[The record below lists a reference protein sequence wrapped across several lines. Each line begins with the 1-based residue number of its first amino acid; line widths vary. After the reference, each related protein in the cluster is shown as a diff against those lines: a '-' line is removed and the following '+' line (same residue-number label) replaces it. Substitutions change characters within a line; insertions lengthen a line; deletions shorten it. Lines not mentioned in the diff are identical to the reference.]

1 MDDKG
6 QKAIELLKKLE
17 WRGTTTDD
25 ENWGVLQVACPCCMN
40 SKEQGHKRG
49 CELHACIGC

>member
-6 QKAIELLKKLE
+6 QKAINLLKKLE

-25 ENWGVLQVACPCCMN
+25 ENWGVLTTACPCCMN
-40 SKEQGHKRG
+40 SKEQGHKSG